1 MTMAILPEW
10 NSLPDMVLYSWP
22 GARRWSSETS
32 WMPSMK
38 VELLRRYRGV
48 LAAMGSGLSR
58 AVSIGVLRDGV
69 LWQGMVVGDNGEEDL
84 IGSPRRTED
93 NLQ

>member
-48 LAAMGSGLSR
+48 LAARGSGLSL
-58 AVSIGVLRDGV
+58 AVSIG
-69 LWQGMVVGDNGEEDL
+69 
-84 IGSPRRTED
+84 IPR
-93 NLQ
+93 